1 MFRDIPECREV
12 PCTLECQEDRAL
24 VGVVEGEHNMM
35 ADIEERRR
43 ERSLHHKDSLEKEE
57 KIPSSYITSRFDIS
71 ITKEIDWK
79 QNGGLLK

>member
-1 MFRDIPECREV
+1 MFRDIPEYREV

-35 ADIEERRR
+35 ADTEERRR

-79 QNGGLLK
+79 QTGGLLK